1 MEKKQEIEEDV
12 KDVRRKL
19 GGIKGSMQSVSSPQL
34 KLKESRTR
42 RMRELT
48 QEFSELKVPSRE
60 EDIELEES
68 ARTRRMKDL
77 TQDIRKHIAERKQEL
92 RELEEP
98 RRTRRMNDL
107 TKDIREHIAE
117 MKEELGGMKDNLK
130 CVSPP
135 QLIK

>member
-1 MEKKQEIEEDV
+1 MHHYKLWNYSWYY
-12 KDVRRKL
+12 RRKDNDCQGTIYFL
-19 GGIKGSMQSVSSPQL
+19 L
-34 KLKESRTR
+34 
-42 RMRELT
+42 
-48 QEFSELKVPSRE
+48 
-60 EDIELEES
+60 
-68 ARTRRMKDL
+68 
-77 TQDIRKHIAERKQEL
+77 
-92 RELEEP
+92 ELEEP

>member
-48 QEFSELKVPSRE
+48 QEFSELKVPFLE
-60 EDIELEES
+60 EDI
-68 ARTRRMKDL
+68 
-77 TQDIRKHIAERKQEL
+77 
-92 RELEEP
+92 ELEEP

-117 MKEELGGMKDNLK
+117 MKEELGECFTIGSAHGARSRKETV
-130 CVSPP
+130 VSRP
-135 QLIK
+135 L